1 MARIRTIKPEFPQSE
16 SMGNVSRDARL
27 CFVLMWTIA
36 DDSGRLRGN
45 SRMLASLLFPY
56 DNDAPTL
63 MDEWI
68 GELEREGCVNRYAV
82 EGSTYIEIAKWLS
95 HQKIDRPSE
104 SKIPAFD
111 ESSRILANPRA
122 RTKDQGPKDQGPKE
136 GNGAP
141 RSQAIACPPEVDAQ
155 VWKDWQQ
162 LRKQKRAP
170 VTQTVVDGAMSEASK
185 AGMSLEAFLRI
196 WCRRGSQGLEADWLK
211 PHERQQQTGETA
223 YQRSMRERVAEFA
236 PGLAKP
242 APNSTPSPVVEIF
255 DVASRRLG

>member
-1 MARIRTIKPEFPQSE
+1 MLWLLASDSVDGSI
-16 SMGNVSRDARL
+16 DADPKKL
-27 CFVLMWTIA
+27 AF
-36 DDSGRLRGN
+36 RLRMSSAEVVEALN
-45 SRMLASLLFPY
+45 PLIQNAFFVADQDASEVLA
-56 DNDAPTL
+56 
-63 MDEWI
+63 
-68 GELEREGCVNRYAV
+68 ERTQSAV
-82 EGSTYIEIAKWLS
+82 PETEAETEAIQRQRS
-95 HQKIDRPSE
+95 
-104 SKIPAFD
+104 
-111 ESSRILANPRA
+111 
-122 RTKDQGPKDQGPKE
+122 
-136 GNGAP
+136 AP